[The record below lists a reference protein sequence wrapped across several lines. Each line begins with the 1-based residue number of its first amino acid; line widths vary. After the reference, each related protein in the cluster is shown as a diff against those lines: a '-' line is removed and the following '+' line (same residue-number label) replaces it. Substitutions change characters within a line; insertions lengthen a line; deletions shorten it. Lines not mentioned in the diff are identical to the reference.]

1 MKYLAILYVILVA
14 IGASIIMV
22 NLPEIISA
30 TGQLVAAGV
39 NSYDKAREKAK

>member
-1 MKYLAILYVILVA
+1 MKYLAILYVVLVA
-14 IGASIIMV
+14 FGATIIMI

-39 NSYDKAREKAK
+39 NSYDKAREQAK